1 MVKVVDF
8 GVAAA
13 TNNAGTRLTRVGT
26 LLGTP
31 AYVAPEQVRSRA
43 IDART
48 DIYSLGVVMYE
59 VFTGRTPY
67 TGDDMSILFQH
78 VEGNL
83 THPIDVNSNIP
94 PALDAIVRKAMSVDP
109 DNRFHNVDE
118 LRKSL
123 VNLSRQLS

>member
-13 TNNAGTRLTRVGT
+13 TNHAGTRLTRVGT

-31 AYVAPEQVRSRA
+31 AYVAPEQVRSRN

-59 VFTGRTPY
+59 VFTGKPPY

-83 THPIDVNSNIP
+83 IHPIEVNSNIP
-94 PALDAIVRKAMSVDP
+94 PALDAIIRKAMSVDP
-109 DNRFHNVDE
+109 DKRFQNVDK
-118 LRKSL
+118 LGKSL
-123 VNLSRQLS
+123 ADLLHELS